1 MSRGLHEARP
11 PCFHHPHGMSERE
24 SDVYGTI
31 GPSSARDALVALRNI
46 EHLVRSPRVDHR
58 VVEELLPELL
68 SGLDALDT
76 FFECGGGECPGEQ
89 VGALASASVGAT
101 RLAILGFSGPK
112 RVNARLAL
120 ERALRHE
127 VRVLE
132 GCVEVCDLCRRASG
146 GAEHGAHAPR
156 RARPRAPA
164 GARRGAPLR
173 RDPRRPSPVRVRH
186 DGRGLARSGAAP
198 TRAARV
204 AGRGRARR
212 PRPGAR
218 REPRGRPA
226 PRRVDG
232 AEGSGAPR
240 GVLGRRPFG
249 RKDGLRS
256 PRRGRALAPIPAPRL
271 GEPRI

>member
-1 MSRGLHEARP
+1 
-11 PCFHHPHGMSERE
+11 MSERE

-76 FFECGGGECPGEQ
+76 FFQCGGGDCPGEQ

-101 RLAILGFSGPK
+101 RVAILGFSGPK

-146 GAEHGAHAPR
+146 GQSTELTLRDVLGLVL
-156 RARPRAPA
+156 RPGRGEGQLFVATQGDPLPFVCDTTVAAWLVRVLLQRAPA
-164 GARRGAPLR
+164 GSQVVAALGERGPEL
-173 RDPRRPSPVRVRH
+173 VV
-186 DGRGLARSGAAP
+186 
-198 TRAARV
+198 TRADD
-204 AGRGRARR
+204 
-212 PRPGAR
+212 P
-218 REPRGRPA
+218 PRGEPMV
-226 PRRVDG
+226 PRVPGPHVAFAVAARL
-232 AEGSGAPR
+232 AERMGCELRDRDTLSLRFP
-240 GVLGRRPFG
+240 VLGG
-249 RKDGLRS
+249 
-256 PRRGRALAPIPAPRL
+256 
-271 GEPRI
+271 PRI